1 VKGVIKLLQQRGL
14 GVTLKIG
21 YMKRCCSALS
31 NPEVRR
37 GSDGTCLLSLSCSV
51 WTVRPLG
58 KDPMEVF
65 RKLIRSE
72 TLVLIFKVVAWRL
85 LVVVRAREFPLSRLL
100 TASHWPN

>member
-1 VKGVIKLLQQRGL
+1 
-14 GVTLKIG
+14 
-21 YMKRCCSALS
+21 
-31 NPEVRR
+31 
-37 GSDGTCLLSLSCSV
+37 
-51 WTVRPLG
+51 
-58 KDPMEVF
+58 MEVF